1 MCFGMLGARG
11 FTGKHRNSFMQ
22 WLVNRGYLLM
32 VITALLWSGNAVIGR
47 AVHETIPP
55 IGLSFWRWIVAL
67 PVFVVLAWPHVRKD
81 WPLVRHRWPILVL
94 YSILSITVYNTFV
107 YIGLNTTT
115 AINMLLINTGRPVV
129 IVFLSYLFLREKL
142 TLVQGLGFLL
152 ALAGTL
158 TILARGDVDVL
169 LGVRF
174 IVGDLW
180 VVLATVGWAFYTVL
194 LPRRPAIHPT
204 NFMLVTIVVGT
215 VILLPF
221 YLWEAF
227 LVRPVPLGPS
237 TYWAVGY
244 LGLIAGA
251 VAFLC
256 FNRMVEVLGPNRA
269 GLTSYLLP
277 IIGTM
282 LAIFFLHE
290 QFHAFHVA
298 GIILILIGVVLASR
312 TRRGSA

>member
-1 MCFGMLGARG
+1 
-11 FTGKHRNSFMQ
+11 MQ
-22 WLVNRGYLLM
+22 WLANRGYMLM

-55 IGLSFWRWIVAL
+55 IGLNFWRWMITL

-81 WPLVRHRWPILVL
+81 WPLVRRHWPILVL
-94 YSILSITVYNTFV
+94 FSILSVTVYNTFV

-115 AINMLLINTGRPVV
+115 AINMLLINTARPVM
-129 IVFLSYLFLREKL
+129 IVFLSYALFRDRL
-142 TLVQGLGFLL
+142 TAAQALGFVL
-152 ALAGTL
+152 ALAGTV
-158 TILARGDVDVL
+158 TILARGDIDVL
-169 LGVRF
+169 IGVHF

-194 LPRRPAIHPT
+194 LPKRPAIHPT
-204 NFMLVTIVVGT
+204 NLMLVSVVVGT
-215 VILLPF
+215 AILLPF
-221 YLWEAF
+221 YLWETL
-227 LVRPVPLGPS
+227 LVRPVPLGPQ

-244 LGLIAGA
+244 LGLLASA

-269 GLTSYLLP
+269 GLTSYVVP
-277 IIGTM
+277 IVGTM
-282 LAIFFLHE
+282 LAILFLHE

-298 GIILILIGVVLASR
+298 GIVLILAGVVLASR

>member
-1 MCFGMLGARG
+1 
-11 FTGKHRNSFMQ
+11 MQ
-22 WLVNRGYLLM
+22 WLANRGYMLM

-55 IGLSFWRWIVAL
+55 IGLNFWRWMITL

-81 WPLVRHRWPILVL
+81 WPLVRRHWPILVL
-94 YSILSITVYNTFV
+94 FSILSVTVYNTFV

-115 AINMLLINTGRPVV
+115 AINMLLINTARPVM
-129 IVFLSYLFLREKL
+129 IVFLSYALFRDRL
-142 TLVQGLGFLL
+142 TAAQALGFVL
-152 ALAGTL
+152 ALAGTV
-158 TILARGDVDVL
+158 TILARGDIDVL
-169 LGVRF
+169 IGVRF

-194 LPRRPAIHPT
+194 LPKRPAIHPT
-204 NFMLVTIVVGT
+204 NLMLVSVVVGT
-215 VILLPF
+215 AILLPF
-221 YLWEAF
+221 YLWETL
-227 LVRPVPLGPS
+227 LVRPVPLGPQ

-244 LGLIAGA
+244 LGLLASA

-269 GLTSYLLP
+269 GLTSYVVP
-277 IIGTM
+277 IVGTM
-282 LAIFFLHE
+282 LAILFLHE

-298 GIILILIGVVLASR
+298 GIVLILAGVVLASR

>member
-1 MCFGMLGARG
+1 
-11 FTGKHRNSFMQ
+11 MQ
-22 WLVNRGYLLM
+22 WLANRGYMLM

-55 IGLSFWRWIVAL
+55 IGLNFWRWMITL

-81 WPLVRHRWPILVL
+81 WPLVRRHWPILVL
-94 YSILSITVYNTFV
+94 FSILSVTVYNTFV

-115 AINMLLINTGRPVV
+115 AINMLLINTARPVM
-129 IVFLSYLFLREKL
+129 IVFLSYALFRDRL
-142 TLVQGLGFLL
+142 TAAQALGFVL
-152 ALAGTL
+152 ALAGTV
-158 TILARGDVDVL
+158 TILARGDIDVL
-169 LGVRF
+169 IGVHF

-194 LPRRPAIHPT
+194 LPKRPAIHPT
-204 NFMLVTIVVGT
+204 NLMLVSVVVGT
-215 VILLPF
+215 AILLPF
-221 YLWEAF
+221 YLWETL
-227 LVRPVPLGPS
+227 LVRPVPLGPQ

-244 LGLIAGA
+244 LGLLASA

-269 GLTSYLLP
+269 GLTSYVVP
-277 IIGTM
+277 IVGTM
-282 LAIFFLHE
+282 LAILFLHE
-290 QFHAFHVA
+290 QFHAFHIA
-298 GIILILIGVVLASR
+298 GIVLILAGVVLASR